1 MNPIRLTPLAA
12 ACTIA
17 LLGSAAAQPIPPAN
31 VPGGSPPGVYSPPPS
46 SPPPPG
52 QYGGPGQQGT
62 TNSACVRLESELARL
77 DAGNGGPDSSR
88 RYEDAIARQR
98 FELDQTTAQGRRL
111 GCDSGG
117 GFFLFGSPKPP
128 QCDQINAQIT
138 RMRSNLDR
146 MINEMNQSRG
156 GSMDL
161 NRDMQRR
168 QILAAL
174 QQNNCGSQYR
184 SAPPQQAARQRG
196 FLETLFGGWQE
207 ESNINA
213 SPLDLPSSSTF
224 RTLCVRTCDGYYF
237 PISYATV
244 PSRFG
249 EDERTCKR
257 LCPAAD
263 VALYTH
269 RNPGEEI
276 EQAMSLAGLP
286 YTQLPAAFKY
296 RQEYNSACSCRAAGQ
311 SWADALGVGRDATV
325 QQGDI
330 IVTDE
335 RAKQLA
341 QPRVANQP
349 PKGNANTPATP
360 AQNQQQPATGDNTQP
375 QTPQDQATPS
385 GERKVRT
392 VGPQFYPV
400 R

>member
-1 MNPIRLTPLAA
+1 MTPIRLASLTALCFAA
-12 ACTIA
+12 WFGA
-17 LLGSAAAQPIPPAN
+17 AAAQPLPPG
-31 VPGGSPPGVYSPPPS
+31 VIPGGAPPGVYV
-46 SPPPPG
+46 PPPPG
-52 QYGGPGQQGT
+52 GGPT
-62 TNSACVRLESELARL
+62 TNSACVRLESELARI
-77 DAGNGGPDSSR
+77 DAGSGGADTR

-98 FELDQTTAQGRRL
+98 FELEQMQAQGRRL
-111 GCDSGG
+111 NCDSGG
-117 GFFLFGSPKPP
+117 GFFIFGSPKPP

-146 MINEMNQSRG
+146 MIAEMNQARG
-156 GSMDL
+156 GGMDL
-161 NRDMQRR
+161 NRDLQRR
-168 QILAAL
+168 QIIAAL
-174 QQNNCGSQYR
+174 QQNNCGTQYR
-184 SAPPQQAARQRG
+184 AAPPQQAARQRG
-196 FLETLFGGWQE
+196 FLETLFGGWRE
-207 ESNINA
+207 ESDINA

-224 RTLCVRTCDGYYF
+224 RTVCVRTCDGYYF

-257 LCPAAD
+257 LCPASD
-263 VALYTH
+263 VSLYTH

-276 EQAMSLAGLP
+276 DQAVSLGGRP
-286 YTQLPAAFKY
+286 YTELPTAFKY
-296 RQEYNSACSCRAAGQ
+296 RQEYNSACSCRATGQ

-330 IVTDE
+330 VVTEE

-341 QPRVANQP
+341 QPRINQP
-349 PKGNANTPATP
+349 VRGGAT
-360 AQNQQQPATGDNTQP
+360 AAQPAAAAQPVTDPQPDQP
-375 QTPQDQATPS
+375 QQS

>member
-1 MNPIRLTPLAA
+1 MNPIRLASFTALV
-12 ACTIA
+12 TIA
-17 LLGSAAAQPIPPAN
+17 LFGGAAAQPLPPGN
-31 VPGGSPPGVYSPPPS
+31 VPGGPPPGVYV
-46 SPPPPG
+46 PPPPG
-52 QYGGPGQQGT
+52 ASPGGPPDT
-62 TNSACVRLESELARL
+62 ANSACVRLEAELARL
-77 DAGNGGPDSSR
+77 DAGNAGPDSAR

-117 GFFLFGSPKPP
+117 GFFIFGSPRPP
-128 QCDQINAQIT
+128 QCDQINTQIT

-146 MINEMNQSRG
+146 MIAEMNQSRG

-161 NRDMQRR
+161 NRDLQRR

-184 SAPPQQAARQRG
+184 NAPPQQAARQRG
-196 FLETLFGGWQE
+196 FLETLFGGWRE
-207 ESNINA
+207 ESDINA

-224 RTLCVRTCDGYYF
+224 KTVCVRTCDGYYF

-244 PSRFG
+244 ASRFY
-249 EDERTCKR
+249 EDDRTCKR

-276 EQAMSLAGLP
+276 EQAVSLAGQAYTSLP
-286 YTQLPAAFKY
+286 TAFKY

-330 IVTDE
+330 IVTEE

-341 QPRVANQP
+341 QPRLPVQP
-349 PKGNANTPATP
+349 ARGAAGTPATP
-360 AQNQQQPATGDNTQP
+360 ANSGQPAAGDAAAPPAEQP
-375 QTPQDQATPS
+375 AQS